1 MTKIEVEFGETK
13 ADVRIQ
19 GTGII
24 RHSVKLSP
32 SFALCALDLDES
44 MDYGQCFHLDESI
57 QDQGKTRIMDV
68 ILTRRDGWNKNVID
82 ELMQEM
88 QDFDGKLTITGYPE
102 RRKEKYVKD
111 SNIFCLHPLTI
122 VFHDTKKIYTGIPA
136 SEPSPQT
143 NAPAVNTSKKS
154 KNSDRGAND
163 ASRFAKLVFFLL
175 SEFGGYDGLSN
186 LPVLDVAGGSG
197 GLAFELSIRH
207 QLPCIVVDTR
217 PMQYSGGQK
226 RHIKYR
232 KHSFEQLNSVGK
244 RKSTRLIENLKKR
257 FQAGVA
263 DDGLLRQFKSLL
275 ETDSVLK
282 HASNSNLAYAENDQ
296 KAQLSK
302 ILHERDCSVL
312 VGLHPDQATDPI
324 MDIGFALNL
333 PWVIVPCC
341 VFPNLFT
348 QRQLQPS
355 GRVVRTY
362 DDLCEYILQRDPGV
376 KEATLPFRG
385 RNRVFYW
392 HPPSKVDGE
401 GK

>member
-1 MTKIEVEFGETK
+1 
-13 ADVRIQ
+13 
-19 GTGII
+19 
-24 RHSVKLSP
+24 
-32 SFALCALDLDES
+32 
-44 MDYGQCFHLDESI
+44 
-57 QDQGKTRIMDV
+57 
-68 ILTRRDGWNKNVID
+68 
-82 ELMQEM
+82 
-88 QDFDGKLTITGYPE
+88 
-102 RRKEKYVKD
+102 
-111 SNIFCLHPLTI
+111 
-122 VFHDTKKIYTGIPA
+122 
-136 SEPSPQT
+136 
-143 NAPAVNTSKKS
+143 
-154 KNSDRGAND
+154 
-163 ASRFAKLVFFLL
+163 
-175 SEFGGYDGLSN
+175 
-186 LPVLDVAGGSG
+186 
-197 GLAFELSIRH
+197 
-207 QLPCIVVDTR
+207 
-217 PMQYSGGQK
+217 MQYSGGQK
-226 RHIKYR
+226 RHMKYR
-232 KHSFEQLNSVGK
+232 KHSFEQLNSIGK
-244 RKSTRLIENLKKR
+244 SKSTRLIENLKKR
-257 FQAGVA
+257 FQAGMT

-282 HASNSNLAYAENDQ
+282 HASNRNLAYAENDQ

-341 VFPNLFT
+341 VFPSLFT